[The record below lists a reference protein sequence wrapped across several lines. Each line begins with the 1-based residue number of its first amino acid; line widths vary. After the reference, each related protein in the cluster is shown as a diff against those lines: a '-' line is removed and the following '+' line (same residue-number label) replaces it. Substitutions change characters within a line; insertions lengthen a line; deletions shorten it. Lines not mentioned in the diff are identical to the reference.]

1 MTTAKKYLERAEECA
16 QLANRTKDH
25 TLRADM
31 LILRQKY
38 LKTAER
44 LHEVEQGKPNE

>member
-1 MTTAKKYLERAEECA
+1 MTTAKKYLERAEECV
-16 QLANRTKDH
+16 QLANRTKDD

-44 LHEVEQGKPNE
+44 LREVEARNPEE